1 MAVANRGWT
10 NFENAATALEV
21 DIRFGNDLVA
31 KESSDWPEYVVVTTP
46 TAYSTAKP
54 YLKRDPVETAFVN
67 LLDWSELS
75 SIAQKLDVGANLV
88 VGLGGGRAL
97 DASKYIALA
106 TELPLVLVP
115 TVVSTGAIIHSMF
128 AKWNGRKI
136 SSPKEWP
143 WVDCEHVLVD
153 YDLA

>member
-1 MAVANRGWT
+1 M
-10 NFENAATALEV
+10 
-21 DIRFGNDLVA
+21 
-31 KESSDWPEYVVVTTP
+31 
-46 TAYSTAKP
+46 
-54 YLKRDPVETAFVN
+54 
-67 LLDWSELS
+67 
-75 SIAQKLDVGANLV
+75 GANLV

-153 YDLA
+153 YDLVLEANDYLKIEVGGYFFLLLYFLFSYFMDSSSSSIKSIFYFL